1 MRTDRRAIARLADA
15 IDDAIDETPARSA
28 EDPPLP
34 PPRATWIALAAWA
47 GAILGTGGA
56 SGTRDDAPLGMHGA
70 LADASGGPPHQAWL
84 AAAAVA
90 ALLSILAGRRRDE
103 LRRAILVLASV
114 ALLAAGWAELRSRED
129 LAARIIAMGPPR
141 PATVVGRIAAPPR
154 GGGGI
159 DLLAERLPRT
169 RSILLPIDV
178 ESIAG
183 AGMPAVDARGR
194 IDLRLPSTAIPAS
207 VGGRIEAR
215 GILLGPRPSPNP
227 GRPASGGGR
236 LDPPRLGVLVVAD
249 PRLLRPLDD
258 APPPVLDRL
267 RERLRAAGSESL
279 RRALGADP
287 DPEAVARRELLAALL
302 LGERSGASFRGV
314 REQFTAAGLAHL
326 LAISGFN
333 LAVIASLASAA
344 AGLVGARASRRA
356 MTAVAAV
363 VLYLLVL
370 PPAVP
375 VLRAALAA
383 SIVSLAVVLRRRWD
397 PRAATAIAA
406 ILLLGVAPGEARGA
420 AFQLSFAAVVALEE
434 LAPRLRRRWLP
445 PRRDLGDRASLL
457 RSAMGGALVASTA
470 AWLVSTPIALGHFG
484 QAALLGVPATIL
496 ASPLAAAAIVTAAA
510 GLPASLVAP
519 GLAPVVGSI
528 LDLAARLM
536 IAVAACAERLPGSH
550 LAGPAPPAAAC
561 VALLLASAW
570 WLAAPRDR
578 RDSPILRRPLLLARL
593 SLLAAA
599 SSTAALLLPAPWSSR
614 PDRVEVVAL
623 SVGDG
628 AAIAV
633 ARGQAAILLD
643 CGSGGDARA
652 GSMIVEALRS
662 LGIRRLEALV
672 VSHPDLDHFSGA
684 AEVLGGIPTDLLV
697 VGEETARRA
706 RLSAAASERMLL
718 AEARRRG
725 VPVMIAAAGD
735 EIGRVDADLPPRP
748 LGLRAR
754 VVAPAPGDRTITT
767 NDASLAVVLEDPRGG
782 RPILATFG
790 DLGGPRLDDAALEVG
805 AEPLVAEVPHHGAA
819 DLHAVELLDAWRR
832 TLWLRSC
839 STRRLLDDRLAAAL
853 GERARRAPPSTAEH
867 GALRAVVAL
876 RAAGPSLLRL
886 ERHRGGWEA
895 IDVVADRGAS
905 IVVGDRER

>member
-1 MRTDRRAIARLADA
+1 MRTDRRAIVRLAA
-15 IDDAIDETPARSA
+15 AVDEDPDRSA
-28 EDPPLP
+28 EEPPLP
-34 PPRATWIALAAWA
+34 PPRATWIALAAWT
-47 GAILGTGGA
+47 GAVLGTG
-56 SGTRDDAPLGMHGA
+56 STRSTIEHGPLGARDA
-70 LADASGGPPHQAWL
+70 LAEASGGPPHHAWL

-90 ALLSILAGRRRDE
+90 ALLSILARRRHDE
-103 LRRAILVLASV
+103 SRRAILVLASV
-114 ALLAAGWAELRSRED
+114 VLLAAGWADLRVRED
-129 LAARIIAMGPPR
+129 LAARVVAMGPPR

-154 GGGGI
+154 ADGGG

-169 RSILLPIDV
+169 RSILLSIDV

-183 AGMPAVDARGR
+183 AGMPAVDAHGG
-194 IDLRLPSTAIPAS
+194 IDVRLPSGAIPAS
-207 VGGRIEAR
+207 VGARIEAR
-215 GILLGPRPSPNP
+215 GILLGPRPAPNP
-227 GRPASGGGR
+227 GRPVSGGGR

-249 PRLLRPLDD
+249 RRLLRPLDD
-258 APPPVLDRL
+258 VAPPILERL

-287 DPEAVARRELLAALL
+287 DPGAAARRDLLAALL
-302 LGERSGASFRGV
+302 LGERSAASSRGV

-333 LAVIASLASAA
+333 LAVIASLASSA

-363 VLYLLVL
+363 LLYLLVL

-383 SIVSLAVVLRRRWD
+383 SIIGLAVVLGRRWD
-397 PRAATAIAA
+397 PRAATALAA
-406 ILLLGVAPGEARGA
+406 ILVLAVAPGEARGA

-445 PRRDLGDRASLL
+445 ARRDLGDAASLL
-457 RSAMGGALVASTA
+457 RSAAGGALVASTA

-550 LAGPAPPAAAC
+550 LAGPAPPAASC
-561 VALLLASAW
+561 VALLLTGAW
-570 WLAAPRDR
+570 WLSAPRERGDAR
-578 RDSPILRRPLLLARL
+578 SLRRPLLLARL

-599 SSTAALLLPAPWSSR
+599 SSTAALMIPAPWSSR
-614 PDRVEVVAL
+614 PAEAMIVAL

-628 AAIAV
+628 TAIAV
-633 ARGQAAILLD
+633 ARGQAAILID

-652 GSMIVEALRS
+652 GSMIVRACRS

-706 RLSAAASERMLL
+706 RLDAARSERLL
-718 AEARRRG
+718 IAEARRRG

-735 EIGRVDADLPPRP
+735 EIGRADASLPPRP

-754 VVAPAPGDRTITT
+754 VMAPSPGDRTIAT
-767 NDASLAVVLEDPRGG
+767 NDASLALLLEDPRGG
-782 RPILATFG
+782 RAILATFG
-790 DLGGPRLDDAALEVG
+790 DLGGPRLDDAAIEIG
-805 AEPLVAEVPHHGAA
+805 REPLVAEVPHHGAA
-819 DLHAVELLDAWRR
+819 DLHAVELLASWRE

-839 STRRLLDDRLAAAL
+839 STRRLLDDRLAAGLA
-853 GERARRAPPSTAEH
+853 ARSCPTPPSTAEH

-876 RAAGPSLLRL
+876 RASGPFLLRL

-895 IDVVADRGAS
+895 LDWRP
-905 IVVGDRER
+905 